1 MPRLTAA
8 SLEVAFRYHGRPM
21 SRVCAICGKKPSAGN
36 SRSHSMVATKR
47 RFNPNLQR
55 VRLVLD
61 GKPTRDYVCTRC
73 LKAGKV
79 TKAV

>member
-1 MPRLTAA
+1 VGEPWAPPRRWYTPRPHVEGLRTLREEAVDREQSVALDGRHQAA
-8 SLEVAFRYHGRPM
+8 L
-21 SRVCAICGKKPSAGN
+21 
-36 SRSHSMVATKR
+36 
-47 RFNPNLQR
+47 NPNLQR

>member
-1 MPRLTAA
+1 
-8 SLEVAFRYHGRPM
+8 M
-21 SRVCAICGKKPSAGN
+21 SRVCAICGKKPSTGN

-79 TKAV
+79 GKSI